1 MFVWRCT
8 KNEWNAKI
16 AISLIWTFYHWS
28 PDFEDDDALYDLLS
42 LRNDNGDG
50 NEYFQ
55 SNWPISKPGQQL
67 VQHTFFCTFFFPSLH
82 DLNVSFF
89 QVTIYS
95 GRKDRMHDDRR
106 VGIIA
111 KKVWKKSE
119 VFLIVTFSLKLPNEI
134 ELGLRSIWPTPERTY
149 SFFTSLVVL
158 ARGMSNHL
166 LIN

>member
-1 MFVWRCT
+1 MFVCRCT

-28 PDFEDDDALYDLLS
+28 PDFEDDHALYDLLS

-50 NEYFQ
+50 NENFQ
-55 SNWPISKPGQQL
+55 SNWRTSKPGQQL

-89 QVTIYS
+89 QMTIYS

-106 VGIIA
+106 LGIIA

-119 VFLIVTFSLKLPNEI
+119 VFFNDNVFAKTPLWVQV
-134 ELGLRSIWPTPERTY
+134 GLRSLQYQPLSEHT
-149 SFFTSLVVL
+149 SFLRS
-158 ARGMSNHL
+158 
-166 LIN
+166 